1 MNSELVQSL
10 LKPTP
15 YSHQC
20 SKIELI
26 ETHISWIILTGDFAY
41 KIKKPVNFGFLDF
54 TSLSARKQYCEAE
67 LNLNSRSAPE
77 LYIEV
82 LAITG
87 SVSSPAFRTI
97 ADASNDDVIEYAIKM
112 HQFKT
117 EELFSEL
124 DASNSLTF
132 DHIDELADRVAA
144 FHQAAPSVA
153 EGSDFGSP
161 EKLLMPAEQNF
172 EQIRERLSNP
182 EHLEQLAHLEQ
193 WTLSTFKI
201 LTDTMRDRKAK
212 GYVRECHG
220 DLHLKNITL
229 FNDKV
234 TLFDCIEFNDGFR
247 WVDVM
252 SDMAFLVMDLEERG
266 LHSFSNRFLN
276 HYLEETGDY
285 SGLKLLPF
293 YKAYRAIV
301 RAKISLFEM
310 EDFREQPEMIESL
323 WHKYQSYIDLAESC
337 SALPNRFI
345 LTMHGVAGT
354 GKSTVALRL
363 VDKLG
368 AVRIRSD
375 VERKR
380 LFEFDPY
387 KHPDSELASK
397 MYSQEATALT
407 YEKLAALATHILN
420 AGLSV
425 IVDATNLQKW
435 QRDFL
440 QDVAD
445 EHGVPMVIAD
455 CQAAMS
461 VIQSWIQQREN
472 LEEDASDA
480 SFEVASWQM
489 KTQDKLE
496 GDELEKTFVIH
507 SDIME
512 ETNELVSE
520 IRKHLL

>member
-1 MNSELVQSL
+1 MNSELIQSL
-10 LKPTP
+10 LETTP

-20 SKIELI
+20 DRIELI
-26 ETHISWIILTGDFAY
+26 ETHISWILLTGPFAY

-54 TSLSARKQYCEAE
+54 TALDARKQYCEAE
-67 LNLNSRSAPE
+67 LKLNSRSAPE

-82 LAITG
+82 LAIGGTAKNPFIDVPD
-87 SVSSPAFRTI
+87 S
-97 ADASNDDVIEYAIKM
+97 DAIEYVIKM

-124 DASNSLTF
+124 DEQHKLEF
-132 DHIDELADRVAA
+132 HHVDELADRVAE
-144 FHQAAPSVA
+144 FHKHAQPATRESSFGAP
-153 EGSDFGSP
+153 DH
-161 EKLLMPAEQNF
+161 LIIPAKQNF
-172 EQIRERLSNP
+172 EQIRERLSEP
-182 EHLEQLAHLEQ
+182 HHLAQLQHLEE
-193 WTLSTFKI
+193 WTMSSFEILSE
-201 LTDTMRDRKAK
+201 TMNERKAL
-212 GYVRECHG
+212 GFVRDCHG

-229 FNDKV
+229 FRDRV
-234 TLFDCIEFNDGFR
+234 TLFDCIEFNESFR
-247 WVDVM
+247 WVDVV

-266 LHSFSNRFLN
+266 LFHYANRFLS

-285 SGLKLLPF
+285 AGLKLLAF

-310 EDFREQPEMIESL
+310 EDFRDQPEKLSAL
-323 WHKYQSYIDLAESC
+323 WRKYQSYIDLAESC

-345 LTMHGVAGT
+345 LTMHGVSGT

-368 AVRIRSD
+368 AIRIRSD

-380 LFEFDPY
+380 LFQVDPY
-387 KHPDSELASK
+387 KHPDKELSRK
-397 MYSQEATALT
+397 LYSRESTELT
-407 YEKLAALATHILN
+407 YEKLALLSQHILES
-420 AGLSV
+420 GLSV

-435 QRDFL
+435 QRDVL
-440 QDVAD
+440 QKVAD
-445 EHGVPMVIAD
+445 ANGVPMVIAD

-461 VIQSWIQQREN
+461 VIEAWIHQREN
-472 LEEDASDA
+472 QDEDASDA
-480 SFEVASWQM
+480 SFDIVDQQVQH
-489 KTQDKLE
+489 QDPLN
-496 GDELEKTFVIH
+496 DEELTKTFVIH
-507 SDIME
+507 SDIID

>member
-1 MNSELVQSL
+1 MNSELIQSL

-15 YSHQC
+15 YSHSC
-20 SKIELI
+20 SHIELI
-26 ETHISWIILTGDFAY
+26 ETHISWIILTGEFAY

-82 LAITG
+82 LAIGG
-87 SVSSPAFRTI
+87 SPTNPILGAKKEEANGEIF
-97 ADASNDDVIEYAIKM
+97 EYAIKM

-117 EELFSEL
+117 AELFSEL
-124 DASNSLTF
+124 DASKTLSF
-132 DHIDELADRVAA
+132 QHIDELADRVAT
-144 FHQAAPSVA
+144 FHKAAPTA
-153 EGSDFGSP
+153 PEETDFGSP

-172 EQIRERLSNP
+172 EQIRERLSDP
-182 EHLEQLAHLEQ
+182 KHLEQLAHLEE
-193 WTLSTFKI
+193 WTLSTFAI
-201 LTDTMRDRKAK
+201 LSDTMRQRKAQ

-229 FNDKV
+229 FKDRV

-266 LHSFSNRFLN
+266 LAAYANRFLN

-285 SGLKLLPF
+285 SGLRLLPF

-310 EDFREQPEMIESL
+310 EDFRDQPEVLERL
-323 WHKYQSYIDLAESC
+323 WKKYQSYIDLAESC
-337 SALPNRFI
+337 SALPNRFL

-368 AVRIRSD
+368 AIRIRSD

-387 KHPDSELASK
+387 KHPDTELASRL
-397 MYSQEATALT
+397 YSEEATALT
-407 YEKLAALATHILN
+407 YEKLARLATHILN

-440 QDVAD
+440 QNVAD
-445 EHGVPMVIAD
+445 DHGVPMVIAD

-461 VIQSWIQQREN
+461 VIQSWIEQRAN
-472 LEEDASDA
+472 TEEDASDA
-480 SFEVASWQM
+480 SFEVASRQM
-489 KTQDKLE
+489 KTRDKLDD
-496 GDELEKTFVIH
+496 DELTRTFVIH